1 MGGRSNKSNVVQ
13 LDPEEIDRIETEV
26 GEIMAAVPARIWD
39 GRSLPVPIDLIAS
52 EVYGLKIREVSQ
64 DQMKEATG
72 EVSIEGTIS
81 GLLLTSI
88 GEIWVYDWEAMHEVW
103 GATRRRFTIGHELGH
118 FVMHQTGKPAI
129 YCRVSEADEGQEGV
143 HTTYPIPEAEANSFS
158 AALLMPADLVR
169 AEIGSGKVDENRLL
183 SLRELFEA
191 SDKAMRRRVRA
202 VQAIG

>member
-72 EVSIEGTIS
+72 EVSES
-81 GLLLTSI
+81 
-88 GEIWVYDWEAMHEVW
+88 
-103 GATRRRFTIGHELGH
+103 
-118 FVMHQTGKPAI
+118 P
-129 YCRVSEADEGQEGV
+129 
-143 HTTYPIPEAEANSFS
+143 
-158 AALLMPADLVR
+158 
-169 AEIGSGKVDENRLL
+169 
-183 SLRELFEA
+183 
-191 SDKAMRRRVRA
+191 
-202 VQAIG
+202 